1 MKIEL
6 LKTFLEVGATLHF
19 RIASENLFI
28 TQSAVSARIKLLE
41 DELGVLL
48 FDRSRKHLKLTPE
61 GNRLIKHATE
71 FLFMWQKIKQ
81 DVGIAD
87 SDAHQLV
94 IGSMMSI
101 WDIVLQDWLKKIHRN
116 FEDITLLT
124 NTYSPLE
131 LRKSLLSRVIDIA
144 FFFEPP
150 FVEDL
155 ITEKVAAVPLH
166 LVTTEEQENDQPILL
181 NDFIMVDYGEAIN
194 AQHLREFQD
203 APPPKHLMSQPRIAL
218 NFLLDAG
225 GSAYLP
231 RQMTFEYIESNRLF
245 VVEDAPIYS
254 REIFAAYLAK
264 SQKVGIIKEVIQL
277 FPHVL
282 VLGTSSLEVT
292 SHS

>member
-6 LKTFLEVGATLHF
+6 LKTFLEVSRTLHF

-41 DELGVLL
+41 EDLGVFL
-48 FDRSRKHLKLTPE
+48 FDRSQKHLKLTPE
-61 GNRLIKHATE
+61 GNRLIKHANE
-71 FLFMWQKIKQ
+71 LLFMWQKTKQ

-116 FEDITLLT
+116 IEDVSLLT

-131 LRKSLLSRVIDIA
+131 LRKSVLSRVIDIA
-144 FFFEPP
+144 FLFEPP

-155 ITEKVAAVPLH
+155 ITEKVASVPLH
-166 LVTTEEQENDQPILL
+166 LVTTEPKLISDVTEVADIFSLDNY
-181 NDFIMVDYGEAIN
+181 IMVDYGEAIN
-194 AQHLREFQD
+194 AQHLREFQN
-203 APPPKHLMSQPRIAL
+203 APPAKHYMSQPRIAL

-231 RQMTFEYIESNRLF
+231 RQMTFEYIESNKLH
-245 VVEDAPIYS
+245 VVENAPVYS
-254 REIFAAYLAK
+254 REIYAAYLAK
-264 SQKVGIIKEVIQL
+264 SHKVGIIEQAINL
-277 FPHVL
+277 FPY
-282 VLGTSSLEVT
+282 VT
-292 SHS
+292 I

>member
-6 LKTFLEVGATLHF
+6 LKTFLEVSRTLHF

-41 DELGVLL
+41 EDLGVLL
-48 FDRSRKHLKLTPE
+48 FDRSQKHLKLTSE
-61 GNRLIKHATE
+61 GNRLIKHANE
-71 FLFMWQKIKQ
+71 LLFMWQKTKQ
-81 DVGIAD
+81 DVGMAD

-116 FEDITLLT
+116 LDDVSLFT
-124 NTYSPLE
+124 NTYSPIE
-131 LRKSLLSRVIDIA
+131 LRKGVLSRVIDIA
-144 FFFEPP
+144 FLFEPP

-155 ITEKVAAVPLH
+155 ITEKVATVPLH
-166 LVTTEEQENDQPILL
+166 LVTTEPSDTKDTFSLDNY
-181 NDFIMVDYGEAIN
+181 IMVDYGESIN
-194 AQHLREFQD
+194 TQHRREFQD
-203 APPPKHLMSQPRIAL
+203 APPAKHYMSQPRIAL

-231 RQMTFEYIESNRLF
+231 RQMAFEYIEKKKLF
-245 VVEDAPIYS
+245 IVENAPVYS

-264 SQKVGIIKEVIQL
+264 SQKVDIIEQTIRL
-277 FPHVL
+277 FPHV
-282 VLGTSSLEVT
+282 TI
-292 SHS
+292 

>member
-6 LKTFLEVGATLHF
+6 LKTFLEVSRTLHF

-41 DELGVLL
+41 DDLGVLL
-48 FDRSRKHLKLTPE
+48 FDRSQKHLKLTPE
-61 GNRLIKHATE
+61 GNRLIKHANE
-71 FLFMWQKIKQ
+71 LLFMWQKTKQ

-116 FEDITLLT
+116 FDDISLLT

-144 FFFEPP
+144 FLFEPP

-155 ITEKVAAVPLH
+155 VTEKVATVPLH
-166 LVTTEEQENDQPILL
+166 LVTTEANEADQPISLE
-181 NDFIMVDYGEAIN
+181 NFIMVDYGEAIN

-203 APPPKHLMSQPRIAL
+203 APPAKHLISQPRIAL

-225 GSAYLP
+225 GSAFLP
-231 RQMTFEYIESNRLF
+231 RQMTFEYIESNRLY
-245 VVEDAPIYS
+245 VAEDVPVYS

-264 SQKVGIIKEVIQL
+264 SHKVEIIKEVIQL
-277 FPHVL
+277 FPY
-282 VLGTSSLEVT
+282 VT
-292 SHS
+292 I

>member
-6 LKTFLEVGATLHF
+6 LKTFLEVSRTLHF

-41 DELGVLL
+41 EDLGVLL
-48 FDRSRKHLKLTPE
+48 FDRSQKHLKLTPE
-61 GNRLIKHATE
+61 GNRLIKHANE
-71 FLFMWQKIKQ
+71 LLFMWQKTKQ

-116 FEDITLLT
+116 IDDVSLLT

-131 LRKSLLSRVIDIA
+131 LRKSVLSRVIDIA
-144 FFFEPP
+144 FLFEPP

-155 ITEKVAAVPLH
+155 ITEKVATVPLH
-166 LVTTEEQENDQPILL
+166 LVTTEPNELSDIFSLDNY
-181 NDFIMVDYGEAIN
+181 IMVDYGEAIN
-194 AQHLREFQD
+194 AQHLREFQN
-203 APPPKHLMSQPRIAL
+203 APPAKHYMSQPRIAL

-231 RQMTFEYIESNRLF
+231 RQMTFEYIESNQLH
-245 VVEDAPIYS
+245 VVENAPVYS
-254 REIFAAYLAK
+254 REIYAAYLAK
-264 SQKVGIIKEVIQL
+264 SHKVNIIEQAINL
-277 FPHVL
+277 FPYL
-282 VLGTSSLEVT
+282 TI
-292 SHS
+292 